1 VTLHRDG
8 GGCGRWRSRKSET
21 WWRRR
26 KDALLLVAWWCG
38 RRNSHSCILVV
49 ELQLA
54 SKAHGDDEG
63 LGIVDLDVEA
73 EWWLESRRE
82 GLDVLSLR

>member
-1 VTLHRDG
+1 MTLHRDG

-21 WWRRR
+21 WWRCR

-38 RRNSHSCILVV
+38 RRNNHSCILLA

-63 LGIVDLDVEA
+63 LGIMELDIETK
-73 EWWLESRRE
+73 RRLQSDCQ
-82 GLDVLSLR
+82 GLDAL